1 MADRK
6 LCALGLLLLVGHHEL
21 GWAVLHIAVSQ
32 GICSILYW
40 LLQAIVPA
48 TFDTLR
54 LIFTKH
60 LTLILSVHHSISVLW
75 DFGTTWDPRVIVGR
89 LRVLTLWLLLLSVYF
104 IIQVWDVLLMYLV
117 ANASGYRFIRSDQF
131 PCFTD
136 LLRCI
141 YPCVYSLLE
150 VDVSIYKIGI
160 LVRLNSLIDFYHRL
174 VHFSVM
180 SRLRMYLC

>member
-1 MADRK
+1 
-6 LCALGLLLLVGHHEL
+6 
-21 GWAVLHIAVSQ
+21 
-32 GICSILYW
+32 
-40 LLQAIVPA
+40 
-48 TFDTLR
+48 
-54 LIFTKH
+54 
-60 LTLILSVHHSISVLW
+60 
-75 DFGTTWDPRVIVGR
+75 
-89 LRVLTLWLLLLSVYF
+89 
-104 IIQVWDVLLMYLV
+104 MYLV

-131 PCFTD
+131 PCFTN

-141 YPCVYSLLE
+141 YPSVYSLLE